1 MANLAPSGTLLPSEV
16 FRRLLKISSTRIV
29 LAVTAVIVG
38 YFLVTGATTAL
49 RSGQL
54 SDREDRLQAEI
65 TELEDR
71 YERLQA
77 LREYLD
83 SDEYVEAVARE
94 QLGLVRD
101 GETSI
106 VVISTVPS
114 PTSDAGEPEGELW
127 WERLIR

>member
-1 MANLAPSGTLLPSEV
+1 MLS
-16 FRRLLKISSTRIV
+16 
-29 LAVTAVIVG
+29 VTAVIVG

-54 SDREDRLQAEI
+54 SDREDRLRVEI
-65 TELEDR
+65 TELENR

-83 SDEYVEAVARE
+83 SEEYIEAVARE

-106 VVISTVPS
+106 VVISTVS
-114 PTSDAGEPEGELW
+114 SHTTDAGEPEKELW

>member
-1 MANLAPSGTLLPSEV
+1 MPSGTLLPSEV

-54 SDREDRLQAEI
+54 SDREDRLRAEI

>member
-1 MANLAPSGTLLPSEV
+1 MLG
-16 FRRLLKISSTRIV
+16 
-29 LAVTAVIVG
+29 VTAVILG

-54 SDREDRLQAEI
+54 SDREDRLRAEI

-71 YERLQA
+71 FERLEA

-83 SDEYVEAVARE
+83 SDEYIEAVARE
-94 QLGLVRD
+94 QLGLVRE

-106 VVISTVPS
+106 VVISTAPS
-114 PTSDAGEPEGELW
+114 AGPGGEEPEEDELW